1 MTSDEDEID
10 DGYERLLAE
19 IGRSEEEDQSV
30 ACHEAAHCLAWLLL
44 NSDTSRKIARVTIT
58 PGDTY
63 EGRVWGE
70 RQSNTFARD
79 IDASDVRGV
88 LEPLMPGAGEDRA
101 NIADVFSSVYH
112 QCLEYVSGRIGEE
125 MFSEGSTCSVKAR
138 LPALPTTIG
147 RHASL
152 LRCSAN
158 RRQAVESFI
167 KHCED
172 AARDLLAPYWYVLI
186 ALSVVLKIKR
196 ELTGDE
202 VVRVVA
208 DTVARFELAAEQAR
222 RRRWQE
228 RVDNADQ
235 FDMLTET

>member
-44 NSDTSRKIARVTIT
+44 NSDASRKIAGVTIT

-70 RQSNTFARD
+70 RQIKTFARD

-88 LEPLMPGAGEDRA
+88 LEPLMPGAGGDRA

-125 MFSEGSTCSVKAR
+125 MFDDGATSGA
-138 LPALPTTIG
+138 ADDY
-147 RHASL
+147 
-152 LRCSAN
+152 
-158 RRQAVESFI
+158 RQA
-167 KHCED
+167 
-172 AARDLLAPYWYVLI
+172 R
-186 ALSVVLKIKR
+186 
-196 ELTGDE
+196 
-202 VVRVVA
+202 
-208 DTVARFELAAEQAR
+208 ELAALFCKSPPGCRVIHQTLRGRRAR
-222 RRRWQE
+222 SLGAVLV
-228 RVDNADQ
+228 RVDRVECGFEDQ
-235 FDMLTET
+235 KGIDGG